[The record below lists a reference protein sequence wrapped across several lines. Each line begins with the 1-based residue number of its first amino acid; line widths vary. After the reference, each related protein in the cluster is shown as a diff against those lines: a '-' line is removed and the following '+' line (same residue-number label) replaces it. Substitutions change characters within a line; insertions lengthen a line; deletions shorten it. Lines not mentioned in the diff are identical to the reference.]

1 MPLDNF
7 KSLIDNLAAFDF
19 GRSMQ
24 TAVDGNADK
33 LPDMVREQ
41 LTAGKDGD
49 GNDNKIFGSDTYAA
63 KTIDIK
69 KKEGKCLGAVTDY
82 ITNFMTGDFY
92 ESLEMKPEDG
102 ALDMDSDV
110 PYFGDIRLYSSPAL
124 LEVDEDNRRT
134 FANEYV
140 MPAVEEDLQLK
151 TGLIVTH
158 TT

>member
-7 KSLIDNLAAFDF
+7 KSLIDNLRAFDF
-19 GRSMQ
+19 GKSMQ
-24 TAVDGNADK
+24 TAVEAYADQ

-49 GNDNKIFGSDTYAA
+49 GNENKIFGRDTYAP
-63 KTIDIK
+63 KTIEIK
-69 KKEGKCLGAVTDY
+69 KREGKGLGAVTDY
-82 ITNFMTGDFY
+82 ITNYMTGAFY
-92 ESLEMKPEDG
+92 ESLEMKPEYD

-140 MPAVEEDLQLK
+140 MPAVEDDLKAK
-151 TGLIVTH
+151 TGLVVTH